1 MKRHTMP
8 VLALSLL
15 LAGCGSGQ
23 FANPFTTTLTL
34 TATPATVTASMDAPG
49 RSTITATDS
58 SSGKNVTGLH
68 LTATSVPTGLN
79 VDLAGGSVTV
89 TPSNGTPDGTY
100 PVTISADV
108 PGGKGDVVLNVT
120 VKNPAV
126 PSYQVFTTPDA
137 PTTNPGVSLHVAVTF
152 TTDAGFTAPVKVVR
166 VDGSVPDIAVTL
178 DSTGVTFSPS
188 AKTALGV
195 YGFVLVTSDGQ
206 TERRTTL
213 NVNITAATAT
223 K

>member
-1 MKRHTMP
+1 MMP

-15 LAGCGSGQ
+15 LASCGSGQ

-49 RSTITATDS
+49 RSTITATDA
-58 SSGKNVTGLH
+58 GKNVTGLH

-79 VDLAGGSVTV
+79 VDLAGASVSV
-89 TPSNGTPDGTY
+89 TPSKGTPDGTY
-100 PVTISADV
+100 PVTLSADV

-120 VKNPAV
+120 VMNPAA
-126 PSYQVFTTPDA
+126 PSYQIIVTPDT
-137 PTTNPGVSLHVAVTF
+137 PTTTPGVSLHVSVSFTSDPGF
-152 TTDAGFTAPVKVVR
+152 TTLVKLVR
-166 VDGSVPDIAVTL
+166 VDGTVPDIGVTL

-195 YGFVLVTSDGQ
+195 YGFVLITSDGQ

-213 NVNITAATAT
+213 NLNITAATAT

>member
-8 VLALSLL
+8 VLALTLL
-15 LAGCGSGQ
+15 LASCGSGQ
-23 FANPFTTTLTL
+23 FANPFTTTLTV

-49 RSTITATDS
+49 RSTLTATD
-58 SSGKNVTGLH
+58 SGKNVTGLH
-68 LTATSVPTGLN
+68 LTATSVPSGLN
-79 VDLAGGSVTV
+79 VDLAGPNVTV
-89 TPSNGTPDGTY
+89 TPVNGTPDGTY

-120 VKNPAV
+120 VKTPAA
-126 PSYQVFTTPDA
+126 PSYQIVVTPTV
-137 PTTNPGVSLHVAVTF
+137 PTTNPGVNLHVSVSF
-152 TTDAGFTAPVKVVR
+152 TSDPGFTGPVKLVR
-166 VDGSVPDIAVTL
+166 VDGSVPDIGVTL

-195 YGFVLVTSDGQ
+195 YGFALVTSDGQ

-213 NVNITAATAT
+213 NLNVTSATTT